1 VARLAADDWVT
12 AAVRALLTD
21 GPDAVA
27 VQPLA
32 RRLGTTKGSF
42 YWHFDTRDD
51 LLRAALQRWLRQGT
65 EDVIVAVEAATED
78 PVERARM
85 LMRMVTEHSLAS
97 PGQLRLLATADH
109 PDVRAALET
118 AARRRIGYVAR
129 LLRAAGLPAAVAR
142 RRAML
147 AYAAYIGHAQLANS
161 TPGVLPTGS
170 AARRALL
177 TALTDLLFAPV
188 DAEA

>member
-1 VARLAADDWVT
+1 MARLAADDWVT
-12 AAVRALLTD
+12 AAVRVLLTD

-42 YWHFDTRDD
+42 YWHFASRDD
-51 LLRAALQRWLRQGT
+51 LLRAALRRWLELGT
-65 EDVIVAVEAATED
+65 DEVIAAVETATQD
-78 PVERARM
+78 PVERAR
-85 LMRMVTEHSLAS
+85 LLIRKVTEHSMDH

-118 AARRRIGYVAR
+118 AARRRIDYVAK

-142 RRAML
+142 RRAVL
-147 AYAAYIGHAQLANS
+147 AYAAYLGHAQLADA
-161 TPGVLPTGS
+161 TPSVLPAGA

-177 TALTDLLFAPV
+177 SGLTDLLFAP
-188 DAEA
+188 A

>member
-1 VARLAADDWVT
+1 MARLAADDWIT
-12 AAVRALLTD
+12 AAVRVLLTD

-42 YWHFDTRDD
+42 YWHFASRDD
-51 LLRAALQRWLRQGT
+51 LLRAALRRWLQLGT
-65 EDVIVAVEAATED
+65 EDVIDTIEGATED
-78 PVERARM
+78 PVERAR
-85 LMRMVTEHSLAS
+85 LLIRMVTEHSLDN

-142 RRAML
+142 RRAVL
-147 AYAAYIGHAQLANS
+147 AYSAYLGHAQLADT
-161 TPGVLPTGS
+161 TPGVLPTGP

-177 TALTDLLFAPV
+177 TALTELLFASV
-188 DAEA
+188 DTET